1 MHTFDS
7 WQRYQALGQMGLKTV
22 PPDEVTSLSDL
33 GVPRLAAETVT
44 APITLGDW
52 EKLGSLYKELRGLCL
67 SSVQQT
73 PSLSFGLSS
82 FSCLVSLSQNK

>member
-1 MHTFDS
+1 MHTLDS
-7 WQRYQALGQMGLKTV
+7 WQLYAALGQTGLKTV

-33 GVPRLAAETVT
+33 GIPQLAAETVI

-52 EKLGSLYKELRGLCL
+52 GRLGSLYNELRGLCV

-73 PSLSFGLSS
+73 P
-82 FSCLVSLSQNK
+82 